1 METKFYLSKFN
12 SGENSV
18 ELTEDSGRFIV
29 KSNESPVFSSDRF
42 PDALSRYYREISA
55 INKSQLSG
63 YDNSMN
69 LFGDEVVRLNRIIIP
84 KLGQLG
90 RLKEASYLK
99 ALNKSIISSLQETI
113 KSTFFKDDEFN
124 KFKDADI
131 FKADPASFTAAG
143 QLSVNGNS
151 DVNQGSGETV
161 TPSKLNYVK
170 IKKLD
175 DNTYELK
182 SINGMQPAPEEAMS
196 DRRVPVEKPIKVSK
210 TYQQKLHP
218 SEQRPLDGNVFEI
231 NKVAKARISR
241 DEAFAIGRKLK
252 VDFNTI
258 HFDQFVEGINAEA
271 GEHKDVI
278 GNNKIKAAKIAL
290 AHLKEVPDYYAK
302 LDKYVETDIKKDF
315 PKMVEGEQ
323 RHDGAVQEDNSIGKK
338 QNPIEVK
345 KAAFSPDAPKVITG
359 ETQDN
364 IDGSGYG
371 GKWSKEQE
379 DNKSETD
386 NISSAPKEIKL
397 HTKKGDMSQIEGGGD
412 VRDGRMPYFASS
424 LNPKQVEKI
433 LKMLLEDNNESGI

>member
-1 METKFYLSKFN
+1 
-12 SGENSV
+12 
-18 ELTEDSGRFIV
+18 
-29 KSNESPVFSSDRF
+29 
-42 PDALSRYYREISA
+42 
-55 INKSQLSG
+55 
-63 YDNSMN
+63 
-69 LFGDEVVRLNRIIIP
+69 
-84 KLGQLG
+84 LGQLG

-99 ALNKSIISSLQETI
+99 ALNKSILQETI
-113 KSTFFKDDEFN
+113 KSTFFKDDEYN

-161 TPSKLNYVK
+161 TPSKLNYTK
-170 IKKLD
+170 IKKID

-182 SINGMQPAPEEAMS
+182 SINGIQPAPEEAMS
-196 DRRVPVEKPIKVSK
+196 DRKVPVEKPVKVSK

-218 SEQRPLDGNVFEI
+218 PEQRALDGNIFEI
-231 NKVAKARISR
+231 NKVAKARIGR

-252 VDFNTI
+252 VDFNTVN
-258 HFDQFVEGINAEA
+258 FEQFVEGINVET
-271 GEHKDVI
+271 EHKDVI
-278 GNNKIKAAKIAL
+278 GNNKIKTAEIAL
-290 AHLKEVPDYYAK
+290 AHLKEVPDYYTK
-302 LDKYVETDIKKDF
+302 LKKYVEPDIKKDF

-323 RHDGAVQEDNSIGKK
+323 RHDGAPKEDNATGKTQK
-338 QNPIEVK
+338 PIEVK
-345 KAAFSPDAPKVITG
+345 KAAFSPDAPKVIMG

-379 DNKSETD
+379 DNKPETD

-397 HTKKGDMSQIEGGGD
+397 RTKKGDMSQIEGGGD

-424 LNPKQVEKI
+424 LTPKQVEKI
-433 LKMLLEDNNESGI
+433 LKMLLEDNDESGI